1 MNGDKYTDEI
11 AALLLAGANPN
22 AMWCGPND
30 DDYDSD
36 AMVSLIFCGMIR
48 GCQSGEEEDT

>member
-36 AMVSLIFCGMIR
+36 AMVTLIFCGMIR
-48 GCQSGEEEDT
+48 GCQSGKEEGT